1 MSWSYTLLRGGDD
14 LDAKPFEPVTSG
26 AVVLVDSTGETG
38 VTAATV
44 LQLLASKNTAFGLA
58 VQEGSTVERYNA
70 SSSTWVDDN
79 PTLAF
84 GPMLVREIA
93 VVEHPD
99 KPDLWRVEFQVTG
112 FGPALGS
119 DSNGDPV
126 ALGSPQISVGVVSR
140 PRMAPA
146 YRCDV
151 ATPADVVTND
161 EFTEGPWIN
170 GTDIGG
176 KSVDIN
182 TSPVSIPI
190 DQTVITI
197 QTVKRTPFQ
206 DWSAT
211 WVGPDGTA
219 STLGLEAIADDWVG
233 GRNSAV
239 FMGFPIGSLLMESV
253 ELQPL
258 HHEFKTQTITL
269 IYDQWHHANQ
279 MPLVNPQFNIPTTP
293 NATTAMSHTTTV
305 LWNQTFW
312 DAWAIPAS
320 GAPFFGTA
328 EMDYLTT
335 VFV

>member
-1 MSWSYTLLRGGDD
+1 
-14 LDAKPFEPVTSG
+14 
-26 AVVLVDSTGETG
+26 
-38 VTAATV
+38 
-44 LQLLASKNTAFGLA
+44 
-58 VQEGSTVERYNA
+58 
-70 SSSTWVDDN
+70 
-79 PTLAF
+79 
-84 GPMLVREIA
+84 MLVREIA

-99 KPDLWRVEFQVTG
+99 KSDLWRVEFQVTG

-151 ATPADVVTND
+151 ATPADVITND
-161 EFTEGPWIN
+161 EFTETPWIN
-170 GTDIGG
+170 GIDIGG

-197 QTVKRTPFQ
+197 QWVTRWPFQ
-206 DWSAT
+206 NWAAE
-211 WVGPDGTA
+211 WVGADGSALTIDLE
-219 STLGLEAIADDWVG
+219 TLAENYVG
-233 GRNSAV
+233 GRNLTAW
-239 FMGFPIGSLLMESV
+239 MGFPVGSLLMESV
-253 ELQPL
+253 EFQPL
-258 HHEFKTQTITL
+258 HHEFKTATMTL
-269 IYDQWHHANQ
+269 IFDQWHHANQ

-293 NATTAMSHTTTV
+293 NLTTTMSHTTTV
-305 LWNQTFW
+305 LWNQTYW
-312 DAWAIPAS
+312 S
-320 GAPFFGTA
+320 GWEINADGSPFFGDA